1 MEPSRHGHT
10 GSVSPTRRPTL
21 RAVLISAAALVAV
34 VGLGAAGV
42 VGLSSDDAEPSSQ
55 EDPTPTVTPLP
66 DDVVA
71 DYQLGGAFPPEDD
84 VNVVIRDREAPSV
97 PGLYNICYINVLQ
110 TQPDTLQWWEEN
122 HPDLLLRDEDGEL
135 IHDPN
140 WVQEVVLDIRGPER
154 KQELGQLLNDWFAQC
169 AADGYQAIE
178 ADNLDAFGRSGDR
191 VTLADAEQLAAMMVD
206 SAHANGLAIAQKN
219 TLEIDGK
226 ALGFD
231 FAIAEECQVYDTC
244 QLTLDSYGNQ
254 IIQVEYTDNGVEAF
268 EQACAERAGQHSI
281 QLRDRNLL
289 PPSDPRHVSRR
300 C

>member
-1 MEPSRHGHT
+1 MQPAGPGHT
-10 GSVSPTRRPTL
+10 GSVPLPRRPTL
-21 RAVLISAAALVAV
+21 RAALLSAAALVAV
-34 VGLGAAGV
+34 VALGAAGI
-42 VGLSSDDAEPSSQ
+42 VGLSGSPTPTHDEDAA
-55 EDPTPTVTPLP
+55 PTVTPLP

-71 DYQLGGAFPPEDD
+71 DYQLGGAFPPDDD

-97 PGLYNICYINVLQ
+97 PGLYNVCYINVLQ
-110 TQPDTLQWWEEN
+110 TQPDTLPWWEEN
-122 HPDLLLRDEDGEL
+122 HPNLLLRDEGGEL

-154 KQELGQLLNDWFAQC
+154 KRELGRLLNSWFAQC

-191 VTLADAEQLAAMMVD
+191 VTLDDAEQLAAMMVD

-244 QLTLDSYGNQ
+244 HLSLDSYGTQ
-254 IIQVEYTDNGVEAF
+254 IIQVEYTDNGLEAF
-268 EQACAERAGQHSI
+268 EQACRERAGQHSI